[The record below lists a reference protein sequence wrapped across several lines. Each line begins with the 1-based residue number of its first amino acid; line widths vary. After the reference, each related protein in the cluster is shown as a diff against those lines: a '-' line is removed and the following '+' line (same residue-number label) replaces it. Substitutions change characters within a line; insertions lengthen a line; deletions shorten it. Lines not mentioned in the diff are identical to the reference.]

1 MQNNIYIFAHSRS
14 LEAALLVNVWR
25 PFSHKRM
32 ERKKQARIYRKLY
45 GYRSASNYGK
55 YQYSTKVI
63 PNFIPGDEEA
73 ERLKL
78 QSV

>member
-1 MQNNIYIFAHSRS
+1 MR
-14 LEAALLVNVWR
+14 
-25 PFSHKRM
+25 KRM

-55 YQYSTKVI
+55 YHYSTKVI